1 MMSVGCTEQLYHPT
15 KPPGDT
21 CSDWVVSDY
30 MQGSYHPLTAL
41 VRDMVKVFE
50 GMGFEVAL
58 GPEIESEWYN
68 MDALN
73 IPKDHPARDMQDTFF
88 IKGRE
93 GTLLRTHT
101 SPVQIR
107 TMERWV
113 KEGRDFPIRIVCP
126 GLVFRNEATD
136 ATHEAQFMQIEG
148 LVVGEDVTM
157 AHLKGTL
164 KTFFSEYLGS
174 SKIRFLPIYFP
185 FVEPGV
191 QVDIWRETPE
201 GGAWLELMGAGMV
214 HPKVL
219 EAGGIDSTKYRGF
232 AFGMGLDRL
241 AMGRYGI
248 PDVRMLY
255 NADLRALKGL
265 AT

>member
-1 MMSVGCTEQLYHPT
+1 
-15 KPPGDT
+15 
-21 CSDWVVSDY
+21 
-30 MQGSYHPLTAL
+30 MQGSYHPLSAL
-41 VRDMVKVFE
+41 TRDIVRVFE

-58 GPEIESEWYN
+58 GPLVESEWYN

-73 IPKDHPARDMQDTFF
+73 IPQDHPARDMQDTFY
-88 IKGRE
+88 IKNRE
-93 GTLLRTHT
+93 RTVLRTHT

-107 TMERWV
+107 SMERWV
-113 KEGRDFPIRIVCP
+113 KEGREFPIRIICP

-136 ATHEAQFMQIEG
+136 ATHEAQFMQLEG
-148 LVVGEDVTM
+148 LVVAEDVTM

-164 KTFFSEYLGS
+164 KTFFSEFFGS
-174 SKIRFLPIYFP
+174 STIRFLPTYFP

-191 QVDIWRETPE
+191 QVDVWRDSPE
-201 GGAWLELMGAGMV
+201 GGSWLELMGAGMV

-241 AMGRYGI
+241 AMGRYGV

-255 NADLRALKGL
+255 NADLRGLQGL